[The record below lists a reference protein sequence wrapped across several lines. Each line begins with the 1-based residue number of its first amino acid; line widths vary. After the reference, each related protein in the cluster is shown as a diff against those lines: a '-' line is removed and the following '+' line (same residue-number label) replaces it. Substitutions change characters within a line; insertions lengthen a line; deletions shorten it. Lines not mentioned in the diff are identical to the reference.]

1 MDLIVQKGT
10 MSETVQIIIGILLLV
25 GVYILTQVVVGYR
38 IKRSARGVV
47 RDLDFK
53 KAYNP
58 ESAIELPYAKSNLF
72 RIGLRDFRPKA
83 VDALVQGGIIDRTA
97 AGHYFLA
104 KCPQDLN
111 F

>member
-1 MDLIVQKGT
+1 

-25 GVYILTQVVVGYR
+25 GVYIFTQMVVGYR
-38 IKRSARGVV
+38 IKRAARGIV

-53 KAYNP
+53 KAHTP

-83 VDALVQGGIIDRTA
+83 VAALVQGGIIAQTA
-97 AGHYFLA
+97 TSKYFLA
-104 KCPQDLN
+104 KRPQELN